1 VLYTTLIDF
10 LVQLYVLQKRKMAGL
25 IDVWPISTTKRPKK
39 ERERAEK
46 IECSGREFILLLLLH
61 REQERKQLTS
71 MSSLDAILLDSEG
84 TENFIR
90 GLMSSLVYSTKAS
103 NSIPGD
109 EGEC

>member
-1 VLYTTLIDF
+1 LN
-10 LVQLYVLQKRKMAGL
+10 VQEESSFYFFFF
-25 IDVWPISTTKRPKK
+25 
-39 ERERAEK
+39 
-46 IECSGREFILLLLLH
+46 IENR
-61 REQERKQLTS
+61 ERKQLTS